1 MYQVKVIEKGTKE
14 VLETLVVPLNVA
26 SAIKSGY
33 AGDSFYKVTVTKI

>member
-1 MYQVKVIEKGTKE
+1 MYQVQVIEKETKE

-33 AGDSFYKVTVTKI
+33 AGDSFYKVTVRKI